1 MTTKITILTDELVLS
16 TTSYNYDNFFIFYL
30 SLQDRAV
37 YTCDE
42 GYQIVGLA
50 KVVCQGGAASYLPI
64 WHLTQP
70 VHSLPPFP
78 LTPQPFTFILW
89 LLQYMKALF

>member
-50 KVVCQGGAASYLPI
+50 KVVCQGGAAIAICQSG
-64 WHLTQP
+64 TS
-70 VHSLPPFP
+70 HSLFTLPPFP
-78 LTPQPFTFILW
+78 PGLQPFTFSDGC
-89 LLQYMKALF
+89 